1 MKQVY
6 FIERG
11 LVSVTARINRETA
24 VEVWL
29 IGREGMTGVPVV
41 LGGDHAPPHRRVVQ
55 VGGSGL
61 RIRTSDL
68 RGAMDESAALRDVLL
83 RYAQV
88 ILLQASQVGAC
99 NAHHTLEE
107 RLSRW
112 LLLAHDGL
120 GEDDLPLTH
129 RVLSRLLGVRRASVT
144 ECLGAL
150 ERAGAL

>member
-41 LGGDHAPPHRRVVQ
+41 LGGDFAPPHRRVVQ
-55 VGGSGL
+55 VGGSAL
-61 RIRTSDL
+61 RIASRDL
-68 RGAMDESAALRDVLL
+68 QRLKGESGVLRKVLF

-88 ILLQASQVGAC
+88 ILLQASQIGAC
-99 NAHHTLEE
+99 DAHHSLQEP
-107 RLSRW
+107 LARW
-112 LLLAHDGL
+112 LLIA
-120 GEDDLPLTH
+120 
-129 RVLSRLLGVRRASVT
+129 RASWAKT
-144 ECLGAL
+144 NCP
-150 ERAGAL
+150 